1 MERGYATSKPLGIQ
15 KWTIEGNKQDICKFV
30 DMIEDYIN
38 NCDNDENLNFSFS
51 IGLNS
56 SLKFSLEIV

>member
-1 MERGYATSKPLGIQ
+1 MERGFTVNKPSGIQ
-15 KWTIEGNKQDICKFV
+15 KWTIEGNKRDIY
-30 DMIEDYIN
+30 DLINIIEDIAN
-38 NCDNDENLNFSFS
+38 NTDTDNVKIEYS